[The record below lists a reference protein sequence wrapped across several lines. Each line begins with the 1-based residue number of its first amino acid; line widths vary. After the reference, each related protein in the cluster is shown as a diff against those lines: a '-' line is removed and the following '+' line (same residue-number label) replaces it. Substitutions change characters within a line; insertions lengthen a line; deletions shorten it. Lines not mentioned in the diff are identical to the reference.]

1 MSKEI
6 KKGSEVKFLND
17 VGGGIVLEIFPD
29 GTANVEGED
38 GFDMKYNLSE
48 LMLVSESITE
58 QEEAYNNKLPDLAK
72 IIAQDVNEERQKLI
86 QKDFE
91 IKYANVRATNQQR
104 RGEHMV
110 IDLHI
115 HELIDDQS
123 GLQDRT
129 KLDIQLNHFERM
141 MRIAGEQRIKRVIF
155 IHGVGQGVLR
165 NQIRTRLDSYY
176 PDCTVRDAN
185 PREYGAGATE
195 VILGQSSF

>member
-1 MSKEI
+1 MEI
-6 KKGSEVKFLND
+6 KIGSEVKFLND
-17 VGGGIVLEIFPD
+17 VGGGIVLEIFSD
-29 GTANVEGED
+29 GTASVQGED
-38 GFDMKYNLSE
+38 GFDMKYNLTE
-48 LMLVSESITE
+48 LMLVSDSITE
-58 QEEAYNNKLPDLAK
+58 QEEEYNNKLPDLAK
-72 IIAQDVNEERQKLI
+72 IIAQDVNDERQKLI

-141 MRIAGEQRIKRVIF
+141 MRIAGEQRVKRVIF

-176 PDCTVRDAN
+176 PDCTVRDGN

>member
-1 MSKEI
+1 M
-6 KKGSEVKFLND
+6 
-17 VGGGIVLEIFPD
+17 EIFSD

-38 GFDMKYNLSE
+38 GFDMKYNLKE

-58 QEEAYNNKLPDLAK
+58 QEEEYNNKLPDLAQ

-91 IKYANVRATNQQR
+91 VKYANVRATNQQR

-115 HELIDDQS
+115 HELIEDQS

-129 KLDIQLNHFERM
+129 KLDVQLNHFERM
-141 MRIAGEQRIKRVIF
+141 MRIAGEQRVKRVIF
-155 IHGVGQGVLR
+155 IHGVGKGVLR

-176 PDCTVRDAN
+176 PDCNVRDAN

>member
-6 KKGSEVKFLND
+6 KIGSEVKFLND
-17 VGGGIVLEIFPD
+17 VGGGIVLEIFSN
-29 GTANVEGED
+29 GTASVEGED
-38 GFDMKYNLSE
+38 GFDMKYNLTE
-48 LMLVSESITE
+48 LMLVSDSITE
-58 QEEAYNNKLPDLAK
+58 QEEEYNNKLPDLAK

-141 MRIAGEQRIKRVIF
+141 MRIAGEQRVKRVIF

-165 NQIRTRLDSYY
+165 HQIRSRLDSYS
-176 PDCTVRDAN
+176 PDCTVRDGN

>member
-6 KKGSEVKFLND
+6 IKGSEVKFLND

-91 IKYANVRATNQQR
+91 VKYANVRATNQQR
-104 RGEHMV
+104 RREHMV

>member
-1 MSKEI
+1 MSAEI

-17 VGGGIVLEIFPD
+17 VGGGIVLEVFSN
-29 GTANVEGED
+29 GTANVEEED
-38 GFDMKYNLSE
+38 GFDMKYNLKE
-48 LMLVSESITE
+48 LMLVNENITE
-58 QEEAYNNKLPDLAK
+58 QEEEYNNKLPDLAQ

-91 IKYANVRATNQQR
+91 VKYANVRATNQQR

-115 HELIDDQS
+115 HELIEDQS

-129 KLDIQLNHFERM
+129 KLDVQLNHFERM
-141 MRIAGEQRIKRVIF
+141 MRIAGEQRVKRVIF
-155 IHGVGQGVLR
+155 IHGVGKGVLR

-195 VILGQSSF
+195 IILGQSSF

>member
-1 MSKEI
+1 MSMEI
-6 KKGSEVKFLND
+6 KIGSEVKFLND
-17 VGGGIVLEIFPD
+17 VGGGIVLEIFSD
-29 GTANVEGED
+29 GTASVQGED
-38 GFDMKYNLSE
+38 GFDMKYNLTE
-48 LMLVSESITE
+48 LMLVSDSITE
-58 QEEAYNNKLPDLAK
+58 QEEEYNNKLPDLAK

-115 HELIDDQS
+115 HELIDNQS

-141 MRIAGEQRIKRVIF
+141 MRIAGEQRVKRVIF

-176 PDCTVRDAN
+176 PDCTVRDGN

>member
-1 MSKEI
+1 MSMEI
-6 KKGSEVKFLND
+6 KIGSEVKFLND
-17 VGGGIVLEIFPD
+17 VGGGIVLEIFSD
-29 GTANVEGED
+29 GTASVQVED
-38 GFDMKYNLSE
+38 GFDMKYNLTE
-48 LMLVSESITE
+48 LMLVSDSITE
-58 QEEAYNNKLPDLAK
+58 QEEEYNNKLPDLDK

-115 HELIDDQS
+115 NELIDDQS

-141 MRIAGEQRIKRVIF
+141 MRIAGEQRVKRVIF

-176 PDCTVRDAN
+176 PDCTVRDGN

>member
-1 MSKEI
+1 MSAEI

-17 VGGGIVLEIFPD
+17 VGGGIVLEVFSD

-38 GFDMKYNLSE
+38 GFDMKYNLKE
-48 LMLVSESITE
+48 LMLVNENITE
-58 QEEAYNNKLPDLAK
+58 QEEEYNNKLPDLAQ

-91 IKYANVRATNQQR
+91 VKYANVRATNEQR

-115 HELIDDQS
+115 HELIEDQS

-129 KLDIQLNHFERM
+129 KLDVQLNHFERM
-141 MRIAGEQRIKRVIF
+141 MRIAGEQRVKRVIF
-155 IHGVGQGVLR
+155 IHGVGKGVLR

-195 VILGQSSF
+195 IILGQSSF

>member
-1 MSKEI
+1 MDSVI
-6 KKGSEVKFLND
+6 KKGDEVKFLNE
-17 VGGGIVLEIFPD
+17 VGGGVVLDVFAD
-29 GTANVEGED
+29 GTASVEGED
-38 GFDMKYNLSE
+38 GFDIKYNLKE
-48 LMLVSESITE
+48 LMLVNASKIE
-58 QEEAYNNKLPDLAK
+58 QAEEYNNKLPDLAN
-72 IIAQDVNEERQKLI
+72 IIARDVSVERQKVI

-91 IKYANVRATNQQR
+91 VKYANARATNQQR

-141 MRIAGEQRIKRVIF
+141 MRIAGEQRVRRIVF
-155 IHGVGQGVLR
+155 IHGVGMGVLR
-165 NQIRTRLDSYY
+165 HQIRSRLDSYY

-195 VILGQSSF
+195 VLLGQSSF

>member
-6 KKGSEVKFLND
+6 KIGSEVKFLND
-17 VGGGIVLEIFPD
+17 VGGGIVLEIFSN
-29 GTANVEGED
+29 GTASVEGED
-38 GFDMKYNLSE
+38 GFDMKYNLTE
-48 LMLVSESITE
+48 LMLVSDSITE
-58 QEEAYNNKLPDLAK
+58 QEEEYNNKLPDLAK

-141 MRIAGEQRIKRVIF
+141 MRIAGEQRVKRVIF

-165 NQIRTRLDSYY
+165 HQIRSRLDSYY
-176 PDCTVRDAN
+176 PDCTVRDGN

>member
-1 MSKEI
+1 MSMEI
-6 KKGSEVKFLND
+6 KIGSEVKFLND
-17 VGGGIVLEIFPD
+17 VGGGIVLEIFSD
-29 GTANVEGED
+29 GTASVQVED
-38 GFDMKYNLSE
+38 GFDMKYNLTE
-48 LMLVSESITE
+48 LMLVSDSITE
-58 QEEAYNNKLPDLAK
+58 QEEEYNNKLPDLDK

-86 QKDFE
+86 QKNFE

-141 MRIAGEQRIKRVIF
+141 MRIAGEQRVKRVIF

-176 PDCTVRDAN
+176 PDCTVRDGN

>member
-91 IKYANVRATNQQR
+91 VKYANVRATNQQR
-104 RGEHMV
+104 RREHMV

-141 MRIAGEQRIKRVIF
+141 MRIAGEQRVKRVIF

-165 NQIRTRLDSYY
+165 HQIRSRLDSYY
-176 PDCTVRDAN
+176 PDCTVRDGN

>member
-1 MSKEI
+1 MSMEI
-6 KKGSEVKFLND
+6 KIGSEVKFLND
-17 VGGGIVLEIFPD
+17 VGGGIVLEIFSD
-29 GTANVEGED
+29 GTASVQGED
-38 GFDMKYNLSE
+38 GFDMKYNLTE
-48 LMLVSESITE
+48 LMLVSDSITE
-58 QEEAYNNKLPDLAK
+58 QEEEYNNKLPDLAK

-141 MRIAGEQRIKRVIF
+141 MRIAGEQRVKRVIF

-176 PDCTVRDAN
+176 PDCTVRDGN

>member
-1 MSKEI
+1 MSAEI
-6 KKGSEVKFLND
+6 TIGSQVKFLND
-17 VGGGIVLEIFPD
+17 VGGGIVLEIFSD
-29 GTANVEGED
+29 GTANVEGKD
-38 GFDMKYNLSE
+38 GFDMKYNLQE
-48 LMLVSESITE
+48 LMLVSDSITE
-58 QEEAYNNKLPDLAK
+58 QEEEYNNKLPDLAK

-91 IKYANVRATNQQR
+91 VKYANVRATNQER

-115 HELIDDQS
+115 HELIEDQS

-129 KLDIQLNHFERM
+129 KLDVQLNHFERM
-141 MRIAGEQRIKRVIF
+141 MRIAGEQRVRRVIF

>member
-6 KKGSEVKFLND
+6 IKGSEVKFLND
-17 VGGGIVLEIFPD
+17 VGGGIVLEIFSD
-29 GTANVEGED
+29 GTASVQGED
-38 GFDMKYNLSE
+38 GFDMKYNLTE

-58 QEEAYNNKLPDLAK
+58 QEEEYNNKLPDLAK
-72 IIAQDVNEERQKLI
+72 IIAQDVNEERQQLI

-91 IKYANVRATNQQR
+91 VKYANVRATNQQR

-141 MRIAGEQRIKRVIF
+141 MRIAGEQRVKRVIF

>member
-1 MSKEI
+1 MSMEI

-17 VGGGIVLEIFPD
+17 VGGGIVLEIFSD
-29 GTANVEGED
+29 GTASVEGED
-38 GFDMKYNLSE
+38 GFDMKYNLTE
-48 LMLVSESITE
+48 LMLVSDSITE
-58 QEEAYNNKLPDLAK
+58 QEEEYNNKLPDLAK
-72 IIAQDVNEERQKLI
+72 IIAQDVSQERQQLI

-91 IKYANVRATNQQR
+91 VKYANVRATNQQR

-141 MRIAGEQRIKRVIF
+141 MRIAGEQRVKRVIF

-176 PDCTVRDAN
+176 PDCTVRDGN

>member
-1 MSKEI
+1 MEI
-6 KKGSEVKFLND
+6 KIGSEVKFLND
-17 VGGGIVLEIFPD
+17 VGGGIVLEIFSN
-29 GTANVEGED
+29 GTASVEGED
-38 GFDMKYNLSE
+38 GFDMKYNLTE
-48 LMLVSESITE
+48 LMLVSDSITE
-58 QEEAYNNKLPDLAK
+58 QEEEYNNKLPDLAK

-141 MRIAGEQRIKRVIF
+141 MRIAGEQRVKRVIF

-176 PDCTVRDAN
+176 PDCTVRDGN

>member
-6 KKGSEVKFLND
+6 KIGSEVKFLND
-17 VGGGIVLEIFPD
+17 VGGGIVLEIFSD

>member
-1 MSKEI
+1 MSMEI
-6 KKGSEVKFLND
+6 KIGSEVKFLND
-17 VGGGIVLEIFPD
+17 VGGGIVLEIFSD
-29 GTANVEGED
+29 GTASVQGED
-38 GFDMKYNLSE
+38 GFDMKYNLTE
-48 LMLVSESITE
+48 LMLVSDSITE
-58 QEEAYNNKLPDLAK
+58 QEEEYNNKLPDLAK

-86 QKDFE
+86 QKNFE

-141 MRIAGEQRIKRVIF
+141 MRIAGEQRVKRVIF

-176 PDCTVRDAN
+176 PDCTVRDGN

>member
-6 KKGSEVKFLND
+6 KIGSEVKFLND
-17 VGGGIVLEIFPD
+17 VGGGIVLEIFSN
-29 GTANVEGED
+29 GTASVEGED
-38 GFDMKYNLSE
+38 GFDMKYNLTE
-48 LMLVSESITE
+48 LMLVSDSITE
-58 QEEAYNNKLPDLAK
+58 QEEEYNNKLPDLAK

-91 IKYANVRATNQQR
+91 VKYANVRATNQQR

-141 MRIAGEQRIKRVIF
+141 MRIAGEQRVKRVIF

-165 NQIRTRLDSYY
+165 HQIRSRLDSYY
-176 PDCTVRDAN
+176 PDCTVRDGN

>member
-6 KKGSEVKFLND
+6 KIGSEVKFLND
-17 VGGGIVLEIFPD
+17 VGGGIVLEIFSN
-29 GTANVEGED
+29 GTAGVEGED
-38 GFDMKYNLSE
+38 GFDMKYNLTE
-48 LMLVSESITE
+48 LMLVSDSITE
-58 QEEAYNNKLPDLAK
+58 QEEEYNNKLPDLAK

>member
-1 MSKEI
+1 MSMEI
-6 KKGSEVKFLND
+6 KIGSEVKFLND
-17 VGGGIVLEIFPD
+17 VGGGIVLEIFSD
-29 GTANVEGED
+29 GTASVQGED
-38 GFDMKYNLSE
+38 GFDMKYNLTE
-48 LMLVSESITE
+48 LMLVSDSITE
-58 QEEAYNNKLPDLAK
+58 QEEEYNNKLPVLAK

-141 MRIAGEQRIKRVIF
+141 MRIAGEQRVKRVIF

-176 PDCTVRDAN
+176 PDCTVRDGN

>member
-141 MRIAGEQRIKRVIF
+141 MRIAGEQRVKRVIF

-165 NQIRTRLDSYY
+165 HQIRSRLDSYY
-176 PDCTVRDAN
+176 PDCTVRDGN

>member
-6 KKGSEVKFLND
+6 KIGSEVKFLND
-17 VGGGIVLEIFPD
+17 VGGGIVLEIFSD
-29 GTANVEGED
+29 GTASVEGED
-38 GFDMKYNLSE
+38 GFDMKYNLTE
-48 LMLVSESITE
+48 LMLVSDSITE
-58 QEEAYNNKLPDLAK
+58 QEEEYNNKLPDLAK
-72 IIAQDVNEERQKLI
+72 IIAQDVNKERQKLI

-141 MRIAGEQRIKRVIF
+141 MRIAGEQRVKRVIF

-165 NQIRTRLDSYY
+165 HQIRSRLDSYY
-176 PDCTVRDAN
+176 PDCTVRDGN

>member
-1 MSKEI
+1 MSMEI
-6 KKGSEVKFLND
+6 KIGSEVKFLND
-17 VGGGIVLEIFPD
+17 VGGGIVLEIFSD
-29 GTANVEGED
+29 GTASVQGED
-38 GFDMKYNLSE
+38 GFDMKYNLTE
-48 LMLVSESITE
+48 LMLVSDSITV
-58 QEEAYNNKLPDLAK
+58 QEEEYNNKLPDLAK

-141 MRIAGEQRIKRVIF
+141 MRIAGEQRVKRVIF

-176 PDCTVRDAN
+176 PDCTVRDGN

>member
-6 KKGSEVKFLND
+6 IKGSEVKFLND

-91 IKYANVRATNQQR
+91 VKYANVRATNQQR

>member
-6 KKGSEVKFLND
+6 KIGSEVKFLND
-17 VGGGIVLEIFPD
+17 VGGGIVLEIFSD
-29 GTANVEGED
+29 GTASVEGED
-38 GFDMKYNLSE
+38 GFDMKYNLTE
-48 LMLVSESITE
+48 LMLVSDSITE
-58 QEEAYNNKLPDLAK
+58 QEEEYNNKLPDLAK

>member
-1 MSKEI
+1 
-6 KKGSEVKFLND
+6 
-17 VGGGIVLEIFPD
+17 
-29 GTANVEGED
+29 
-38 GFDMKYNLSE
+38 
-48 LMLVSESITE
+48 
-58 QEEAYNNKLPDLAK
+58 
-72 IIAQDVNEERQKLI
+72 
-86 QKDFE
+86 
-91 IKYANVRATNQQR
+91 
-104 RGEHMV
+104 MV

-141 MRIAGEQRIKRVIF
+141 MRIAGEQRVKRVIF

>member
-1 MSKEI
+1 MSVEI
-6 KKGSEVKFLND
+6 KKGSQVKFLND
-17 VGGGIVLEIFPD
+17 VGGGIVLEIFSD

-38 GFDMKYNLSE
+38 GFDMKYNLQE
-48 LMLVSESITE
+48 LMLVSDSITE
-58 QEEAYNNKLPDLAK
+58 QEEEYNNKLPDLAK

-91 IKYANVRATNQQR
+91 IKYANVTATNQQR
-104 RGEHMV
+104 MGEHMV

-141 MRIAGEQRIKRVIF
+141 MRIAGEQRVKRVIF

-176 PDCTVRDAN
+176 PDCTVRDGN

>member
-1 MSKEI
+1 MSSEI
-6 KKGSEVKFLND
+6 KKGSNVKFLND
-17 VGGGIVLEIFPD
+17 VGGGIVLEIFSD
-29 GTANVEGED
+29 GTAIVEGED
-38 GFDMKYNLSE
+38 GFDMKYNLKE

-58 QEEAYNNKLPDLAK
+58 QEAEYNNKLPDLTQ
-72 IIAQDVNEERQKLI
+72 IIAQDVNEERQKQI

-91 IKYANVRATNQQR
+91 VKYANVRATNQQR

-129 KLDIQLNHFERM
+129 KLDVQLNHFERM
-141 MRIAGEQRIKRVIF
+141 MRIAGEQRVRRVIF

>member
-1 MSKEI
+1 MSMKI
-6 KKGSEVKFLND
+6 KIGSEVKFLND
-17 VGGGIVLEIFPD
+17 VGGGIVLEIFSD

-38 GFDMKYNLSE
+38 GFDMKYNLAE

-58 QEEAYNNKLPDLAK
+58 QEEEYNNKLPDLAK
-72 IIAQDVNEERQKLI
+72 IIAQDVSQERQQLI

-91 IKYANVRATNQQR
+91 VKYANVRATNQQR

-141 MRIAGEQRIKRVIF
+141 MRIAGEQKVKRVIF

>member
-6 KKGSEVKFLND
+6 KIGSEVKFLND
-17 VGGGIVLEIFPD
+17 VGGGIVLEIFSD
-29 GTANVEGED
+29 GTASVEGED
-38 GFDMKYNLSE
+38 GFDMKYNLTE
-48 LMLVSESITE
+48 LMLVSDSITE
-58 QEEAYNNKLPDLAK
+58 QEEEYNNKLPDLAK

-141 MRIAGEQRIKRVIF
+141 MRIAGEQRVKRVIF

-176 PDCTVRDAN
+176 PDCTVRDGN

>member
-48 LMLVSESITE
+48 LMLVSDSITE

-91 IKYANVRATNQQR
+91 VKYANVRATNQQR

>member
-1 MSKEI
+1 MSAEI

-17 VGGGIVLEIFPD
+17 VGGGIVLEVFSN
-29 GTANVEGED
+29 GTANVEEED
-38 GFDMKYNLSE
+38 GFDMKYNLKE
-48 LMLVSESITE
+48 LMLVNENITE
-58 QEEAYNNKLPDLAK
+58 QEEEYNNKLPELAQ

-91 IKYANVRATNQQR
+91 VKYANVRATNQQR

-115 HELIDDQS
+115 HELIEDQS

-129 KLDIQLNHFERM
+129 KLDVQLNHFERM
-141 MRIAGEQRIKRVIF
+141 MRIAGEQRVKRVIF
-155 IHGVGQGVLR
+155 IHGVGKGVLR

-195 VILGQSSF
+195 IILGQSSF

>member
-1 MSKEI
+1 MSMEI
-6 KKGSEVKFLND
+6 KIGSEVKFLND
-17 VGGGIVLEIFPD
+17 VGGGIVLEIFSD
-29 GTANVEGED
+29 GTASVQGED
-38 GFDMKYNLSE
+38 GFDMKYNLTE
-48 LMLVSESITE
+48 LMLVSDSITE
-58 QEEAYNNKLPDLAK
+58 QEEEYNNKLPDLAK
-72 IIAQDVNEERQKLI
+72 IIAQDVNDERQKLI

-141 MRIAGEQRIKRVIF
+141 MRIAGEQRVKRVIF

-176 PDCTVRDAN
+176 PDCTVRDGN